1 MYGVSTYDVD
11 VRVVNGWMAGWI
23 MDGWMGCLLICT
35 ASFPISSTLLTRIC
49 GDRNTLTVVKL
60 QLKANREQKR
70 EVWEEGAHLGCGSVA

>member
-1 MYGVSTYDVD
+1 
-11 VRVVNGWMAGWI
+11 

-70 EVWEEGAHLGCGSVA
+70 EVWEEGAHLGCGSVAQIKPFS